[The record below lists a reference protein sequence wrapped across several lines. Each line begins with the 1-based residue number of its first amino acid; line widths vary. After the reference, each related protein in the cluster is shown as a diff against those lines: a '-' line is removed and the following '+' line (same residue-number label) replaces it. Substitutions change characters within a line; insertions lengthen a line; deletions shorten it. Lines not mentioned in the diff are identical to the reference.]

1 MSMFENPV
9 SFRGRKLNWRLLVGS
24 NVVLFLIS
32 FFIVD
37 LRMNDDMKSVERS
50 GEKEVSVIPVTVV
63 PDMQNGGKA
72 GARRMGRPQGFRMSD
87 IWESLRPWQPYIRKY
102 AREYDVDPD
111 LVSAIL
117 YIESKGIPD
126 TVSRKGAIG
135 LMQITPVTA
144 VHLGVSNVLDPE
156 ENIKA
161 GVKYIATLIRKYD
174 ESSALL
180 IYNAGQA
187 VLERD
192 TVPRETKRFVERVLF
207 LKSFLKDGKKRNDLS

>member
-1 MSMFENPV
+1 MYMFENPV
-9 SFRGRKLNWRLLVGS
+9 SFRGRKLNWRLLIVS
-24 NVVLFLIS
+24 NVVLFLVS
-32 FFIVD
+32 FFVVD
-37 LRMNDDMKSVERS
+37 LRMNDEMKPVERS
-50 GEKEVSVIPVTVV
+50 GVNEAVMIPVTLV
-63 PDMQNGGKA
+63 PNVENGGKT
-72 GARRMGRPQGFRMSD
+72 GAKRMGRPHGFRMSD
-87 IWESLRPWQPYIRKY
+87 IWESLRPWQTYIRKY
-102 AREYDVDPD
+102 SREYDVDPD

-117 YIESKGIPD
+117 YIESRGIPD
-126 TVSRKGAIG
+126 TVSNKGAIG

-161 GVKYIATLIRKYD
+161 GVKYIAALIRKYD

-180 IYNAGQA
+180 IYNAGQT
-187 VLERD
+187 VLQKE